1 MATRTQRHRN
11 LRTWGLLAASVLASH
26 VALGQ
31 TNAARTQV
39 VFLGTGTP
47 RPDPE
52 RSGPATAIVVNG
64 SPYLVDFGPGV
75 VRRAAAAFDKGVKGL
90 AIEKLDIAFVTH
102 LHSDH
107 TVGYP
112 DLIFTSW
119 VQGRDKPLRV
129 YGPKGIQEMTNHVL
143 LAWQAD
149 IDIRTKGFEKRDPAG
164 ARVEAHEIERGVV
177 YKDSNVTVTAFPVL
191 HGDVPQAF
199 GYRFDTPDRTI
210 VISGDA
216 NPSPALIESCRKC
229 DVLIHEAFSLDYVP
243 AKVPN
248 WVEYRAK
255 FHTTTAQLAEIARK
269 TEPKLLVLY
278 HRGVRRAGGDISDE
292 QYLEE
297 VGRTYRGKVVIAHDL
312 DIY

>member
-1 MATRTQRHRN
+1 V
-11 LRTWGLLAASVLASH
+11 ASS
-26 VALGQ
+26 Q
-31 TNAARTQV
+31 TNPLRTQV

-90 AIEKLDIAFVTH
+90 AVEKLDIAFVTH

-129 YGPKGIQEMTNHVL
+129 YGPKGIQAMTSHVL
-143 LAWQAD
+143 MAWQAD

-164 ARVEAHEIERGVV
+164 AVVEAHEIEPGVV

-216 NPSPALIESCRKC
+216 NPSPALIENCRKC
-229 DVLIHEAFSLDYVP
+229 DVLIHEAFSLDYLP
-243 AKVPN
+243 AKLPN
-248 WVEYRAK
+248 WVEYRSR
-255 FHTTTAQLAEIARK
+255 FHTTTTQLAEIANK

-292 QYLEE
+292 QYLAE
-297 VGRTYRGKVVIAHDL
+297 VRRTYRGKVVIAHDL